1 MDSLL
6 PKQEAVI
13 SCVFSLF
20 PKLDCRTVII
30 KPHGVCLS
38 DTHPGNFL
46 SVGHLL
52 VLSGIGKGA
61 HAVIANKIVNKQ

>member
-13 SCVFSLF
+13 SYVLSLF
-20 PKLDCRTVII
+20 PKLGCRTII
-30 KPHGVCLS
+30 LKPYVMCLF
-38 DTHPGNFL
+38 DIHPSNFL

-52 VLSGIGKGA
+52 VLSGVGSGA
-61 HAVIANKIVNKQ
+61 HAMIANEIVNKR

>member
-13 SCVFSLF
+13 SYVLSLF
-20 PKLDCRTVII
+20 PKLDCRTII
-30 KPHGVCLS
+30 LKPHVMCLF
-38 DTHPGNFL
+38 DIHPSNFL

-52 VLSGIGKGA
+52 VLSGVGSGA
-61 HAVIANKIVNKQ
+61 HAMIANEIVNKQ